1 MKEIRRIT
9 FTGKNLNDVF
19 NLPCVYS
26 IVKIVKVPQ
35 LLLTKTHVDRFS
47 SLTVQ
52 PGDELVEY
60 ENKKWKVIK
69 K

>member
-1 MKEIRRIT
+1 MKELRRIT

-19 NLPCVYS
+19 DLPCVYS

-35 LLLTKTHVDRFS
+35 LLLTKTHVDGFS

>member
-1 MKEIRRIT
+1 MKELRRIT

-19 NLPCVYS
+19 NLPCVYC
-26 IVKIVKVPQ
+26 IIKIVKVPQ
-35 LLLTKTHVDRFS
+35 LLLRKAYVDGCS
-47 SLTVQ
+47 SLSVQ